1 MSSRP
6 AGTKS
11 ARRSRSAFV
20 LPMTVATVVASLAAG
35 WAAPASAATSQAS
48 ASGSASPQPAPGL
61 GSTAPGASAPA
72 PEVSADGEIPGLR
85 AASSRTYQV
94 RRDGVLVREARLW
107 SSPVNFRDGAGAWQ
121 KIDDTLAS
129 AGGGALAPLASG
141 VGVRLPGSLA
151 GQPVSVTASGVRAGL
166 TLQGATAAPASTVR
180 DTATYRQVLPGADVE
195 WQAISSGVKDT
206 IALSGP
212 QSTSTYSYRL
222 SLSPGAT
229 ASTGPGGSVLVKD
242 AAGANSLRVSPPTVQ
257 DAAPGSAPQVLP
269 VRMSLAGAGDGATLT
284 VTVDRG
290 WLADPARVFPVRVD
304 PQITDATSSATE
316 IRSTATSTNYYPA
329 SSVCLSPT
337 QRGLL
342 SFADIGTL
350 LPRDSV
356 VQSANLNLSATA
368 GSSLG
373 VITVSPLLT
382 GFDAA
387 TATWNQRSAGTPWT
401 SVGGDV
407 TTTIPAV
414 TGSGGFFGGMG
425 ALLQGWIDG
434 TIGQNGFLLQ
444 SPNGQSCFQTTG
456 TQGPQLYFSYK
467 PRMGL
472 AGGKFFDHR
481 IDDRLALHVN
491 LADGNLVLQ
500 ATDLATPSAG
510 KAMQVVRS
518 YNSRTP
524 QDGNYIDSY
533 TGRGWTTDPF
543 DRFAGASTRID
554 PDGGQPN
561 MLPVNGSTEFSTGPP
576 GSDLTEDRTPY
587 PRIVDTFMHGRSQEK
602 EVYDYQ
608 GDFGVSKATLA
619 DRNGNAVTVNYGH
632 DGEFWNYPLSM
643 SDSQGRSYSLTG
655 IGCGCGT
662 VASIVGPSPS
672 GSGTRTIVTYATNT
686 SGDLTGATDAAG
698 KTTAYTYD
706 SGHRMTSVTTPGGRE
721 VVFTYDSAA
730 RVTSLTYVAN
740 PALCTPGNPAS
751 CPGATTL
758 FDYVQPTVTG
768 GGGMTANPDGSLPP
782 GPPGTTGLTRVIDAD
797 ATGVSSGPAPRTTG
811 NGHYTDY
818 TWTSRDLITK
828 VTDANGRSR
837 PSTYGADDN
846 LLTTAD
852 ATGTGGTGTG
862 GQGNVTKYGFG
873 AKPYYNPTSSQ
884 APTGAMSAAS
894 YNLPAGG
901 NAPGYQQQPD
911 SSTDAQGA
919 VTTYGYDSTAGNLTT
934 TMQESRAGTM
944 MSASAAA
951 YQGIAGTSC
960 RARPGSVCTTTSS
973 RDGTTMATTS
983 YSYDCA
989 TTGCTTGQ
997 GNLLSVTPPAGSG
1010 LGTTTYSDDAVS
1022 QPVDVVDGRGQH
1034 TRTTYD
1040 PNGRATTVAL
1050 YDALGNLA
1058 HTVTNSYDPDGFLTG
1073 RTDTAGGTS
1082 STTGYSTDA
1091 YSRATAKLDPG
1102 AGAISCSDA
1111 DNPADYSGAQTGQ
1124 QYRYDPA
1131 GNLRSSCDSGGTSI
1145 YRYDKVNQ
1153 LASYTDAAS
1162 GHSCTGYNLTG
1173 PLPPA
1178 SAECT
1183 LFGYDANG
1191 ARTLTRYPSG
1201 VTQAAQYD
1209 GTGRTTRICGLA
1221 AGSTPIDPT
1230 TLGQASNPGSC
1241 DTSTLPQLTYDAYS
1255 YAPAPGTGLP
1265 ASNGDSQITQARQ
1278 TSGVGK
1284 PLARL
1289 DYTYDGANRLTGS
1302 DAYPNAVLGRTL
1314 TGARPAQLPAP
1325 AAYWRLDDP
1334 DGSTT
1339 ATDSSG
1345 NGLTATG
1352 SGVSHGPGALSGG
1365 DTAAQLT
1372 GGSSYTVNDDAR
1384 LRNAGSFTDTA
1395 WVSPNASGIVMGH
1408 GSPNQG
1414 GYGWALSVTPSSVT
1428 YQHGAGTGTGPSVSA
1443 AVPGTVTGWRHI
1455 VVTGDGSTIRIY
1467 VNGALIGSGA
1477 KRWPDDTD
1485 AQSFFLGSGYNG
1497 NVKVSGGL
1505 DEAAVYTS
1513 TLSAPDISRIY
1524 AAASY
1529 GTSYSYDNDGN
1540 RLAQNDTTTLNNTG
1554 SITAY
1559 TAYNDADTPCL
1570 RSTTAGTSCT
1580 GAPPS
1585 GAQTIG
1591 SDTNGNLVNSLGA
1604 LNASPSLPA
1613 LTLSYGTGDTTT
1625 GITPAGGSALP
1636 QTYAGL
1642 GQNERKTSGSV
1653 TTTTGYLGITAD
1665 TAYGT
1670 DTYDRTPDGQLLRLR
1685 TTRTSNGPAGTYNY
1699 LTDAQGSVTALTDT
1713 TGNVTDHYT
1722 YDPYGT
1728 SLTNVA
1734 AESVPQPLQY
1744 ISGFHDTA
1752 PGNSTGLYKLGA
1764 RYYDSAIGRFTQR
1777 DPSGRNPGYLYG
1789 GGNPTSQSDP
1799 SGLDF
1804 LDDVAGGVV
1813 GAVTGVVVTLATG
1826 NVFAGAA
1833 AGACVGVGVTDASA
1847 SYRAGRSGGANA
1859 KAFGAGCAA
1868 GVGAT
1873 GLGFGLQRLGDKA
1886 RA

>member
-1 MSSRP
+1 M
-6 AGTKS
+6 
-11 ARRSRSAFV
+11 
-20 LPMTVATVVASLAAG
+20 
-35 WAAPASAATSQAS
+35 
-48 ASGSASPQPAPGL
+48 
-61 GSTAPGASAPA
+61 
-72 PEVSADGEIPGLR
+72 
-85 AASSRTYQV
+85 
-94 RRDGVLVREARLW
+94 
-107 SSPVNFRDGAGAWQ
+107 
-121 KIDDTLAS
+121 S
-129 AGGGALAPLASG
+129 AGGGALAPVASG

-151 GQPVSVTASGVRAGL
+151 GQPVSVTASGVTAGL
-166 TLQGATAAPASTVR
+166 TLQGATAAPASTAR

-222 SLSPGAT
+222 SLTPGAT
-229 ASTGPGGSVLVKD
+229 ASTGPGGSVLVRD

-284 VTVDRG
+284 VTVDPA

-329 SSVCLSPT
+329 SSVCLSST

-350 LPRDSV
+350 LPRDSEV
-356 VQSANLNLSATA
+356 RSASVQVFGVPGAAFSTITA
-368 GSSLG
+368 A
-373 VITVSPLLT
+373 PLAAP
-382 GFDAA
+382 FDPG
-387 TATWNQRSAGTPWT
+387 TATWNQSRAGTPWA
-401 SVGGDV
+401 SPGGDV
-407 TTTIPAV
+407 SSAMAAV
-414 TGSGGFFGGMG
+414 TSTNPGTT
-425 ALLQGWIDG
+425 APYVPVDTLAQGWLDG
-434 TIGQNGFLLQ
+434 TTAQNGFLLQ
-444 SPNGQSCFQTTG
+444 TAGSSGCWQTTG
-456 TQGPQLYFSYK
+456 ANAPQLIVYYSA
-467 PRMGL
+467 RLGL
-472 AGGKFFDHR
+472 ATGRFFDHA
-481 IDDRLALHVN
+481 IDDRLTAHVN
-491 LADGNLVLQ
+491 LASGNLVLQ

-510 KAMQVVRS
+510 KGLRVVRT
-518 YNSRTP
+518 YNSRAVMSP
-524 QDGNYIDSY
+524 SDVIGY
-533 TGRGWTTDPF
+533 TGQGWTTDPF
-543 DRFAGASTRID
+543 DRYQNRRIS
-554 PDGGQPN
+554 PDGEVQVMTPVPGSN
-561 MLPVNGSTEFSTGPP
+561 SKMLTGPP
-576 GSDLTEDRTPY
+576 GSDLSETVSSVNGGT
-587 PRIVDTFMHGRSQEK
+587 VDTYLHGRSQER
-602 EVYDYQ
+602 ETYDYQ
-608 GDFGVSKATLA
+608 GTYFLSQARLT
-619 DRNGNAVTVNYGH
+619 DRNGNATTVSYGA
-632 DGEFWNYPLSM
+632 DPEYGAYPTGIT
-643 SDSQGRSYSLTG
+643 DSQGRSYSFPG

-662 VASIVGPSPS
+662 VDKIVGPDPS
-672 GSGTRTIVTYATNT
+672 GTGTRTVAAYTHNGT
-686 SGDLTGATDAAG
+686 GDLTSATDTAG
-698 KTTAYTYD
+698 KTTTYTYD
-706 SGHRMTSVTTPGGRE
+706 SAHRMTSVTTPGGRE
-721 VVFTYDSAA
+721 AVFTYDTAA
-730 RVTSLTYVAN
+730 RVTSLTYVAS
-740 PALCTPGNPAS
+740 PASCTPGNPAS
-751 CPGATTL
+751 CPGSTTL

-768 GGGMTANPDGSLPP
+768 GGGMTANPDGSLPA
-782 GPPGTTGLTRVIDAD
+782 GPAGTTGLTRVIDAD
-797 ATGVSSGPAPRTTG
+797 ATGVSTGAAPSTTG

-818 TWTSRDLITK
+818 TWTSRDLVMK

-852 ATGTGGTGTG
+852 ATGTGGTGSG
-862 GQGNVTKYGFG
+862 GQGNVTRYGFG

-919 VTTYGYDSTAGNLTT
+919 VTTYGYDSTAGNLTQ
-934 TMQESRAGTM
+934 TMQKSRTGTM
-944 MSASAAA
+944 MSTSAAA

-960 RARPGSVCTTTSS
+960 RARPGSVCTTTTS
-973 RDGTTMATTS
+973 RDGTAQATTS

-989 TTGCTTGQ
+989 TTGCATGQ

-1010 LGTTTYSDDAVS
+1010 LGTTTYSYDAVS

-1040 PNGRATTVAL
+1040 PDGRATTVAL
-1050 YDALGNLA
+1050 YDTLGNLA
-1058 HTVTNSYDPDGFLTG
+1058 HTVTNSCDPDGFLTG
-1073 RTDTAGGTS
+1073 RTDTAGSTS
-1082 STTGYSTDA
+1082 STISYGTDA
-1091 YSRATAKLDPG
+1091 YGRATAKLDPG

-1153 LASYTDAAS
+1153 LASYTDAVS

-1191 ARTLTRYPSG
+1191 ARTLTRYASG

-1230 TLGQASNPGSC
+1230 TLGQAGNPGSC

-1314 TGARPAQLPAP
+1314 PGARPAQLPAP

-1365 DTAAQLT
+1365 DTAAQLN

-1408 GSPNQG
+1408 GLPNTG

-1497 NVKVSGGL
+1497 NGKVSGGL

-1540 RLAQNDTTTLNNTG
+1540 RLAQNDTTTLSNTG

-1559 TAYNDADTPCL
+1559 TAYNDADTPCW

-1613 LTLSYGTGDTTT
+1613 LTLSYGAGDTTST
-1625 GITPAGGSALP
+1625 ITPASGSSQA

-1642 GQNERKTSGSV
+1642 GQNERTSSGGITS
-1653 TTTTGYLGITAD
+1653 TNGFLGVTAD
-1665 TAYGT
+1665 TANGT
-1670 DTYDRTPDGQLLRLR
+1670 NAYDRTPDGQLLRLR
-1685 TTRTSNGPAGTYNY
+1685 TTRTTDGSAGTYNY
-1699 LTDAQGSVTALTDT
+1699 LADGQGSVTAVTDAA
-1713 TGNVTDHYT
+1713 GNVTDHYT
-1722 YDPYGT
+1722 YDPYGVTVGAT
-1728 SLTNVA
+1728 SGEALA
-1734 AESVPQPLQY
+1734 QPWQY
-1744 ISGFHDTA
+1744 VGGYHD
-1752 PGNSTGLYKLGA
+1752 SSSGLYKLGVRFYA
-1764 RYYDSAIGRFTQR
+1764 TSFGAFTQR
-1777 DPSGRNPGYLYG
+1777 DPTGADAYSYSYANDNPLDGADSNGAQTNTLVAVAAG
-1789 GGNPTSQSDP
+1789 AATSSAVQ
-1799 SGLDF
+1799 GF
-1804 LDDVAGGVV
+1804 ARAAGPAGV
-1813 GAVTGVVVTLATG
+1813 L
-1826 NVFAGAA
+1826 AGAA
-1833 AGACVGVGVTDASA
+1833 AGCVGGAVT
-1847 SYRAGRSGGANA
+1847 
-1859 KAFGAGCAA
+1859 A
-1868 GVGAT
+1868 GVGGDTSAGGLASGCLKGAIGGVIGPAGKAVGSAARTAVDAT
-1873 GLGFGLQRLGDKA
+1873 GKAAKAVGSFVKGLF
-1886 RA
+1886 